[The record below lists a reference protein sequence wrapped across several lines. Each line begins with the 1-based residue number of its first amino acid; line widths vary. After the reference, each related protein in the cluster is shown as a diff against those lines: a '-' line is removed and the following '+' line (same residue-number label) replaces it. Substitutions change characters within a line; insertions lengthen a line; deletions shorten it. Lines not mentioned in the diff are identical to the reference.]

1 MTTYT
6 LKAHLTCSKAVWD
19 SRIQGLHNSL
29 LNGQGHIVRVGRQP
43 ILWVQP
49 GGSGPGKPG
58 KRHLQDDAM
67 FDGGL
72 LSNGPE

>member
-1 MTTYT
+1 MK
-6 LKAHLTCSKAVWD
+6 LHLTRSKAVWD

-29 LNGQGHIVRVGRQP
+29 LHGQGHIVGVCRQP

-58 KRHLQDDAM
+58 KPHLQHDATFDD
-67 FDGGL
+67 GL
-72 LSNGPE
+72 LSNRPK